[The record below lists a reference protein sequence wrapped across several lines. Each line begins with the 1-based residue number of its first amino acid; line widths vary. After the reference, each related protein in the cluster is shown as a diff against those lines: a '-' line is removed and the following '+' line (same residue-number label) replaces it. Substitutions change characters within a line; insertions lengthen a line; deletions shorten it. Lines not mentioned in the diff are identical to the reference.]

1 MKKSDSTN
9 EAIAMDFSDT
19 ERESDEGRPLTKK
32 IISGNEAI
40 ALGFTNFG
48 GVFASGYPGTPSTET
63 LEEVSRLGEVYC
75 EWAPNEKVGLE
86 SAIGASIAGGRTMAT
101 MKHVGVNVAADA
113 LLTLN
118 HTGVNAGLILMV
130 ADDPG
135 MHSSQNEQD
144 SRNYAKFAKIPML
157 DPSNSQEAYDFVR
170 DSFEI
175 SEQFDTPVMLRT
187 TTRISHAKGVVETK
201 EKIDPKIGEWVK
213 DVPKYVML
221 PNFARL
227 KHPQIEERLLK
238 LQEFAENSELN
249 QIEPGD
255 KGLGIITSGISY
267 QHVKEAFPT
276 ASVLKL
282 GLVHPLPTRKIKE
295 FARSVTRL
303 MVVEELDAIF
313 EEQIRAMGV
322 RVDIGKNKISYCG
335 EVNAEI
341 IRAAAGESEGSQTP
355 VPVEKLPARPPV
367 FCPSCAHRGLFT
379 ILSKL
384 KSFVSGDIGCY
395 TLGAL
400 PPMNAMHSVIDMGAS
415 ISAAHGM
422 AKVNSI
428 ADREEKPV
436 AVIGD
441 STFFHSGITGLLSM
455 AYNNGN
461 ALVIIMDN
469 RTTGMTGGQEN
480 PGTGQTLLGT
490 PAKQVEIAP
499 LVRALGIE
507 NVAELNAYDLEQT
520 EAAIKKGLETPGP
533 YVLIDKNPCI
543 LRYRI
548 KKPAVTVDLDKCT
561 GCRACLKVGCM
572 ALGLT
577 ASDDKPK
584 VRIDPN
590 ICNGCGIC
598 KQTCKFDA
606 MSVSDEV

>member
-1 MKKSDSTN
+1 MKKSNSAK
-9 EAIAMDFSDT
+9 EATALNFSDSGRKS
-19 ERESDEGRPLTKK
+19 EEARPLTKQ

-40 ALGFTNFG
+40 ALGFGDSG

-63 LEEVSRLGEVYC
+63 LEEVARLGEVYC
-75 EWAPNEKVGLE
+75 EWAPNEKVALE
-86 SAIGASIAGGRTMAT
+86 SAIGASIAGGRALST
-101 MKHVGVNVAADA
+101 MKHVGVNVAADP

-130 ADDPG
+130 SDDPG

-157 DPSNSQEAYDFVR
+157 DPANSQEAYDFVR
-170 DSFEI
+170 AGFEI
-175 SEQFDTPVMLRT
+175 SEQFDAPVMLRT
-187 TTRISHAKGVVETK
+187 TTRISHAKGLVQPK
-201 EKIDPKIGEWVK
+201 EKIEPKIGEWVK

-221 PNFARL
+221 PNFARI

-238 LQEFAENSELN
+238 LQEFAETSELN
-249 QIEPGD
+249 RIEMGD
-255 KGLGIITSGISY
+255 KDLGIITSGISY
-267 QHVKEAFPT
+267 QHVKEAFPN

-282 GLVHPLPTRKIKE
+282 GLVHPLPPKKIKE
-295 FARSVTRL
+295 FAGSVKRL

-313 EEQIRAMGV
+313 EEQIRAMGI

-341 IRAAAGESEGSQTP
+341 IRAAAGESVSAKAMA
-355 VPVEKLPARPPV
+355 PVEKLPARPPV
-367 FCPSCAHRGLFT
+367 FCSGCAHRGLFT
-379 ILSKL
+379 ILAKL
-384 KSFVSGDIGCY
+384 KTFVSGDIGCY

-422 AKVNSI
+422 AKVNAI
-428 ADREEKPV
+428 AGREEKPV

-441 STFFHSGITGLLSM
+441 STFFHSGMTGLLSM
-455 AYNNGN
+455 AYNGGN

-480 PGTGQTLLGT
+480 PGSGQTLQGT

-507 NVAELNAYDLEQT
+507 NVAELNTYDLKET
-520 EAAIKKGLETPGP
+520 EAIIKKGLETPGP

-548 KKPAVTVDLDKCT
+548 KKPALTVDPDKCT

-577 ASDDKPK
+577 ASGDKPK

-590 ICNGCGIC
+590 VCNGCGIC

-606 MSVSDEV
+606 MSEV

>member
-1 MKKSDSTN
+1 M
-9 EAIAMDFSDT
+9 
-19 ERESDEGRPLTKK
+19 KK

-40 ALGFTNFG
+40 ALGFGDFG

-63 LEEVSRLGEVYC
+63 LEEVARLGEAYC
-75 EWAPNEKVGLE
+75 EWAPNEKVALE
-86 SAIGASIAGGRTMAT
+86 SAIGGSIAGGRSLST

-113 LLTLN
+113 LLTLTY
-118 HTGVNAGLILMV
+118 TGVNAGLILMV

-144 SRNYAKFAKIPML
+144 SRNYAKFAKVPML
-157 DPSNSQEAYDFVR
+157 DPSDSQEAYDFVKAG
-170 DSFEI
+170 FEI

-187 TTRISHAKGVVETK
+187 TTRISHAKGVVIPQ
-201 EKIDPKIGEWVK
+201 EKVAPQVGEWVK

-221 PNFARL
+221 PNFGKL
-227 KHPQIEERLLK
+227 KHIEVEARLLK
-238 LQEFAENSELN
+238 LQEFAETTPLNRIEMRDSE
-249 QIEPGD
+249 I
-255 KGLGIITSGISY
+255 GIITSGVAY
-267 QHVKEAFPT
+267 QHVLEAYPN

-282 GLVHPLPTRKIKE
+282 GLAHPLPQRKIRE
-295 FARSVTRL
+295 FAGSVKRL
-303 MVVEELDAIF
+303 LVVEEMDAIF

-322 RVDIGKNKISYCG
+322 EVEIGKNKLPLCG
-335 EVNAEI
+335 EINADI
-341 IRAAAGESEGSQTP
+341 LHTAVGETKPEVAS
-355 VPVEKLPARPPV
+355 PVEGLPARPPV

-400 PPMNAMHSVIDMGAS
+400 PPMSAMHAVIDMGAS

-422 AKVNSI
+422 AKVNAI
-428 ADREEKPV
+428 AGRAEKPV

-441 STFFHSGITGLLSM
+441 STFFHSGMTGLMSM
-455 AYNNGN
+455 AYNGGN

-480 PGTGQTLLGT
+480 PGTGSTLEGT
-490 PAKQVEIAP
+490 NARQVDMVP
-499 LVRALGIE
+499 LVKALGID
-507 NVAELNAYDLEQT
+507 NVAELNTYDLAAT

-543 LRYRI
+543 LRYKIR
-548 KKPAVTVDLDKCT
+548 KPAMTVVDEKCT
-561 GCRACLKVGCM
+561 GCRACLKVSCM

-577 ASDDKPK
+577 ASGGERET
-584 VRIDPN
+584 VRVDPN
-590 ICNGCGIC
+590 VCNGCGVC
-598 KQTCKFDA
+598 AQMCKFDA
-606 MSVSDEV
+606 MHELEGENNANL

>member
-1 MKKSDSTN
+1 M
-9 EAIAMDFSDT
+9 
-19 ERESDEGRPLTKK
+19 KK

-40 ALGFTNFG
+40 ALSFGDSG

-63 LEEVSRLGEVYC
+63 LEEVARLGEVYC

-86 SAIGASIAGGRTMAT
+86 SAIGASIAGGRALAT

-113 LLTLN
+113 LMTLTY
-118 HTGVNAGLILMV
+118 TGVNAGLILMV

-157 DPSNSQEAYDFVR
+157 DPADSQEAYDFVR
-170 DSFEI
+170 AGFEI

-187 TTRISHAKGVVETK
+187 TTRISHAKGVVDPA
-201 EKIDPKIGEWVK
+201 EKIQPKVLEWARN
-213 DVPKYVML
+213 VPKYVML
-221 PNFARL
+221 PNFAKI
-227 KHPQIEERLLK
+227 KHVEVEARLLK
-238 LQEFAENSELN
+238 LQEFAETSPLN
-249 QIEPGD
+249 RVEMGD
-255 KGLGIITSGISY
+255 TELGIITSGVSC
-267 QHVKEAFPT
+267 QHVREAYPN

-282 GLVHPLPTRKIKE
+282 GLVHPLPMNKIRE
-295 FARSVTRL
+295 FAGSVKRL
-303 MVVEELDAIF
+303 MIVEEMDAIF
-313 EEQIRAMGV
+313 EEQIRARGI
-322 RVDIGKNKISYCG
+322 RVDIGKDRISFCG
-335 EVNAEI
+335 EVSADI
-341 IRAAAGESEGSQTP
+341 IRAAAGAAVAESAAPAEG
-355 VPVEKLPARPPV
+355 LPQRPPT
-367 FCPSCAHRGLFT
+367 FCPGCAHRGLFS

-384 KSFVSGDIGCY
+384 KVFVSGDIGCY

-400 PPMNAMHSVIDMGAS
+400 PPMSAMHSTICMGAS

-422 AKVNSI
+422 AKVNEI
-428 ADREEKPV
+428 AGRTEKPV

-455 AYNNGN
+455 AYNKSN

-480 PGTGQTLLGT
+480 PGSGRVLQGEPAGQVNIMDLVKVLGVENV
-490 PAKQVEIAP
+490 VEI
-499 LVRALGIE
+499 
-507 NVAELNAYDLEQT
+507 NTYDLAAT

-543 LRYRI
+543 LRYRVKQPI
-548 KKPAVTVDLDKCT
+548 VAVDQEKCT
-561 GCRACLKVGCM
+561 GCRACLKAACV

-577 ASDDKPK
+577 AAGDDKPK

-590 ICNGCGIC
+590 ICNGCGVC
-598 KQTCKFDA
+598 SQLCKFDA
-606 MSVSDEV
+606 MSEA